1 MSGKKKKSKKK
12 RSRSKSLGRSPI
24 AVALDKVW
32 TRFASAGERI
42 ASWGAETREI
52 GAVLANSR
60 ATWIALIVVGSFF
73 GMRALQRGLLH
84 DTRFLAFPTE
94 VSLAAPA
101 WGDIAVVA
109 PLEDQLRALGPI
121 SLFDSRF
128 DQKIRRALEVLP
140 GVERVHRVRRHWPR
154 RYSLEVE
161 LRRPYAV
168 LATADASHPVTFDQI
183 VLPAKAY
190 AGISSGLFR
199 IGPVPGDAP
208 VAGERWRHGA
218 VRIGLDTL
226 AEIAPHLADLAPLGL
241 YRIDVSGARDQR
253 QGVVLLG
260 SDGIR
265 VRWGRPG
272 PGVRENSVAKKIAYL
287 IEVAEDLERV
297 RGREIDVRYGTLYLR
312 KSTDL

>member
-1 MSGKKKKSKKK
+1 MSGKKKKRKSK
-12 RSRSKSLGRSPI
+12 RSKSKSMGSSPAA
-24 AVALDKVW
+24 AVLDRAFEK
-32 TRFASAGERI
+32 AGAWARQ
-42 ASWGAETREI
+42 AREI
-52 GAVLANSR
+52 SDTLVNSR
-60 ATWIALIVVGSFF
+60 STWIALIVVVSFF

-84 DTRFLAFPTE
+84 DTRFLAYPTE

-101 WGDIAVVA
+101 WADIAVVA

-128 DQKIRRALEVLP
+128 DGKIRGALEALP
-140 GVERVHRVRRHWPR
+140 GVERVRRVRRHWPR
-154 RYSLEVE
+154 RYSVEVE

-168 LATADASHPVTFDQI
+168 ITCRNASHPVTFDQI
-183 VLPAKAY
+183 VLPQKPY
-190 AGISSGLFR
+190 AEISAGLFR

-226 AEIAPHLADLAPLGL
+226 AEIAPHLAELAPLGL
-241 YRIDVSGARDQR
+241 RRIDVSGARDQS

-260 SDGIR
+260 IDGIR

-272 PGVRENSVAKKIAYL
+272 SRVRENPVAKKIAYL
-287 IEVAEDLERV
+287 IEVAADLDRV

-312 KSTDL
+312 NSTDL